1 MAVTGAIAAVA
12 TAGTAIYGATQAGGI
27 SSQAQGESS
36 SVFGEQQYYAQQ
48 LQQLMANPQSVSSLP
63 GYQFNFNQ
71 GAQAVQR
78 QEGAA
83 GFNGSGNEGI
93 ALTQYGQ
100 NFATSAYTT
109 QEQMLSQLAGLTAPS
124 SPSQLTSAAAG
135 SQNQSFN
142 QLGTALTALGYGAG
156 KVGTSG
162 VFSNPASSPEL
173 GYGFQSGQGLN
184 LGTAPGYDAAISGF
198 TS

>member
-1 MAVTGAIAAVA
+1 
-12 TAGTAIYGATQAGGI
+12 
-27 SSQAQGESS
+27 
-36 SVFGEQQYYAQQ
+36 VFGEQQYYAQQ

-100 NFATSAYTT
+100 NYATSAYTT

-124 SPSQLTSAAAG
+124 SPSQLTGAAIGA
-135 SQNQSFN
+135 NANSFN
-142 QLGTALTALGYGAG
+142 QLGTALSALGYGAG
-156 KVGTSG
+156 KISTAASG
-162 VFSNPASSPEL
+162 
-173 GYGFQSGQGLN
+173 GGGG
-184 LGTAPGYDAAISGF
+184 GGF
-198 TS
+198 TSQPTYYGGGGGFTDLTSGSGPTQIPFGGG